1 MTTWRVED
9 VTAVAP
15 DASSLAAAR
24 KLARPASWIETGS
37 TDLLVWGRCQGSGR
51 EPYQVSVDLSGPAYR
66 CSCPS
71 RKIPC
76 KHVLALLLLWV
87 EGDGTPSSEPADFV
101 QEWADDRAAR
111 AARRSAPTQREDG
124 ATTEDPEAAA
134 RRLAQRTA
142 LMTSGVAELELWL
155 ADMVRGGLAAARRQ
169 PLSWWDATAARLV
182 DAQLPGLADRVRR
195 LGSEVNRGDEWA
207 EPLLA
212 DVGLVW
218 AATRA
223 WTRRTELDEHTT
235 GDLRAVLGWPVP
247 TEQVR
252 AADRVADT
260 WLVLGVHRTETGRLA
275 EQRTWLAGEGTG
287 HVVQV
292 LDFAAGGHALPVSR
306 LAGARLRAEVSRYP
320 GAAVRR
326 GLFATDPE
334 VVGEGAPLPPGGD
347 LEDAFSAHADALAA
361 NPWTP
366 RVPVVLGD
374 ARLVV
379 DEVRDGHEGEV
390 RAVDRDGRGV
400 RVLPAPDPWPLVAL
414 GGGGS
419 LDLFG
424 ELEDGAL
431 RVLSASGAAVG
442 PGIVT
447 A

>member
-1 MTTWRVED
+1 MTTWRPED

-24 KLARPASWIETGS
+24 KLARPAPWTETGS

-87 EGDGTPSSEPADFV
+87 EGGGAAPSEAADFA
-101 QEWADDRAAR
+101 QEWADERAGR
-111 AARRSAPTQREDG
+111 AARRSERTQREDG
-124 ATTEDPEAAA
+124 AAPEDPEAAA
-134 RRLAQRTA
+134 RRLEQRTA

-155 ADMVRGGLAAARRQ
+155 ADLVRGGLAAARRQ

-195 LGSEVNRGDEWA
+195 LGSQVNRGDEWA

-212 DVGLVW
+212 EIGLMW

-223 WTRRTELDEHTT
+223 WTRRDALDEHAR

-247 TEQVR
+247 AEQVR
-252 AADRVADT
+252 AADRVADA
-260 WLVLGVHRTETGRLA
+260 WVVLGVHRTETGRLA

-292 LDFAAGGHALPVSR
+292 LDFAAGGQTLPVGR

-326 GLFATDPE
+326 ALFSTEPE

-347 LEDAFSAHADALAA
+347 LEDAFAAHADALAA

-379 DEVRDGHEGEV
+379 DEARDGQQGEV
-390 RAVDRDGRGV
+390 RVVDRDGREA

-414 GGGGS
+414 GGGGP
-419 LDLFG
+419 LDVFG

-431 RVLSASGAAVG
+431 RVLSASGTAVG
-442 PGIVT
+442 PGTVT